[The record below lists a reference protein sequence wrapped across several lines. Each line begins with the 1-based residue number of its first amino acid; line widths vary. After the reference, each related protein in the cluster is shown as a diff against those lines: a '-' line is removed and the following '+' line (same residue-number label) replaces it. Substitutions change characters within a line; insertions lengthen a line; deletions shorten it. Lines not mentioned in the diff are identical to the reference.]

1 VLHTQDA
8 GNNWQFD
15 IFEFA
20 AATPGNT
27 LSLLTFHFL
36 KQSGGIDAGRLDVA
50 KFVRYLHRIEAGYNP
65 ANPYHNRYHL
75 HSLGVAAQAFD
86 MCV

>member
-1 VLHTQDA
+1 MQDA

-15 IFEFA
+15 IFGFA

-36 KQSGGIDAGRLDVA
+36 KQSGGVDAGRVDEA
-50 KFVRYLHRIEAGYNP
+50 KCVRFLQRIEAGYNP
-65 ANPYHNRYHL
+65 ANP
-75 HSLGVAAQAFD
+75 
-86 MCV
+86 